1 MLLFSSV
8 DAPEGNIGT
17 YHYESTEGYTPHGLP
32 INLTDFGVEVLDYYY
47 QNTNGMLYPLSYR
60 GTYVDSFADSIKNP
74 TQVITLSYDIW
85 DSSVAFVLDRKEKKL
100 QRKYGKEIID
110 AELDYGAQKAY
121 WAGNS
126 LLLRYE
132 EKLICFYGETPVEL
146 LNSEACAAYM
156 RKHFS

>member
-32 INLTDFGVEVLDYYY
+32 INLTDFGVEV
-47 QNTNGMLYPLSYR
+47 
-60 GTYVDSFADSIKNP
+60 
-74 TQVITLSYDIW
+74 
-85 DSSVAFVLDRKEKKL
+85 
-100 QRKYGKEIID
+100 
-110 AELDYGAQKAY
+110 LDYGAQKAY